1 MTTVRLVPPEPRHV
15 VLADEADARMREA
28 AREIEVLEARLSQ
41 IEAESRQIEPASPSE
56 PGQADL
62 PESAQLILRFV
73 EDLVSTNR
81 ENMSDLLSD
90 RYAWAAGRLRQAHAV
105 AHELV
110 NEALD
115 EFATALHERGATRT
129 NPLDTPPIAELIS
142 SIGRSSSAVLDAKDE
157 PADAVASLDT
167 APHDE
172 TAVLDVVTVGAPEP
186 AATNGLTW
194 RDNDDHREGD
204 SDPQDRAAD
213 PPVEMQPAATV
224 DDMVSSAV
232 QAVLHALTGSG
243 DDGEHPIAAP
253 ASSSPASR
261 SLGLLEAAVDD
272 ARRAIGDD
280 APAARAQ
287 PDLSPDPVADALID
301 EDLGDDDLG
310 DEDLDEEGPDR
321 DAETAPDDA
330 LATRFESFWSD
341 EVAATDTS
349 ANPIVFGAVILP
361 MLLVVVVIMLA
372 LVVIG

>member
-28 AREIEVLEARLSQ
+28 AHEIEVLEARLSQ

-56 PGQADL
+56 PSQADL

-142 SIGRSSSAVLDAKDE
+142 SIGRSSSAVLDARDE

-194 RDNDDHREGD
+194 RDRDDHSEGEAD
-204 SDPQDRAAD
+204 SEIGPQDRAAD
-213 PPVEMQPAATV
+213 SPVEMQPAATV

-272 ARRAIGDD
+272 AKRAIGDG

-301 EDLGDDDLG
+301 EDLGD
-310 DEDLDEEGPDR
+310 EDLDEEGPDGE
-321 DAETAPDDA
+321 AGAAPDDA

-341 EVAATDTS
+341 EVPATDTS